1 MKAVTRIPRLSVRR
15 IMIVVAITA
24 VALGANDMRQRW
36 DRFRA
41 LRSMHE
47 WNGRACSALAER
59 HASTA
64 AENEREAKRLRAA
77 LSSGHY
83 AVRSGAELVA
93 QIASNTEAAA
103 AIERAEERK
112 SRARPVPR
120 RVTPEVRAGRPL
132 SLDLRRARPART
144 RIARSSAIGVTS
156 AAGVGSIL
164 RGSVVTIAADRLD
177 RGTL

>member
-41 LRSMHE
+41 LRSMQE

-64 AENEREAKRLRAA
+64 A
-77 LSSGHY
+77 
-83 AVRSGAELVA
+83 LVA
-93 QIASNTEAAA
+93 QIASNTAAAA
-103 AIERAEERK
+103 AIERAVERK

-132 SLDLRRARPART
+132 SLDLCRARRARA
-144 RIARSSAIGVTS
+144 RIAQ
-156 AAGVGSIL
+156 
-164 RGSVVTIAADRLD
+164 RLSYG
-177 RGTL
+177 GT